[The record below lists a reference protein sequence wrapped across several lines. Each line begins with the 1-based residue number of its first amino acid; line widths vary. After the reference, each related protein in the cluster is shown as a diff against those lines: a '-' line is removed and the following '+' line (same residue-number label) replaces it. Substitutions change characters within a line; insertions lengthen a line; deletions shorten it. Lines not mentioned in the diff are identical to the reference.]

1 MLSLSEAAPKCF
13 SCLFIM
19 CACACWWEEGKKGPH
34 SRVCCIIM
42 SSKVGTAGRC
52 QLHYTR
58 QHPKCCG
65 NITSTVLTMNG
76 WAKKALWQ
84 KIKSSATSDRTVWVH
99 WHFSAVIRIFCG
111 WLVVIIHCDQTQ
123 QLLVLLCLHSW
134 MAWVCIQFNAIQ
146 GSRKRI
152 DFTIPMYYLST
163 DFNSHFHFHVLILYF
178 TNIQLANQFKPWKH
192 EVRSKRVWPTI
203 YPAQ

>member
-1 MLSLSEAAPKCF
+1 MPLVEQQPEPGRSSHGSPSELLSWLFFLIDLVRDPHFSTINSWVLLENELMLLLFCRNTVQVGKGTLCTRTNQCAISISQDTPCSERSLSEGAPKCF

-76 WAKKALWQ
+76 WEKDLRAK
-84 KIKSSATSDRTVWVH
+84 
-99 WHFSAVIRIFCG
+99 
-111 WLVVIIHCDQTQ
+111 
-123 QLLVLLCLHSW
+123 
-134 MAWVCIQFNAIQ
+134 
-146 GSRKRI
+146 
-152 DFTIPMYYLST
+152 
-163 DFNSHFHFHVLILYF
+163 
-178 TNIQLANQFKPWKH
+178 
-192 EVRSKRVWPTI
+192 E
-203 YPAQ
+203 